1 MAKLNPQKFA
11 DFCLDA
17 KQEGAGYIMSS
28 IGQDPKKLSD
38 WYFNQYK
45 SNPSQYAKALYWKKN
60 APHVYDCQ
68 GLADCFVGINVRARN
83 NYADWCA
90 TKGTGK
96 IPAKYR
102 VPGAAVFIHNGDY
115 ISHVGF
121 LVKPVTE
128 GKNDGDWYVIE
139 ARGVMYGVVR
149 TKLLSR
155 TWNRWGL
162 MDKYFDYTDV
172 LKQYHGAGVTETAPT
187 QSEYVLGSRSL
198 RKGDTGTDVKTLQEC
213 LIKAG
218 YELPVH
224 GADGDFGDETETA
237 VNALKEAND
246 LKADGVYG
254 VNAHAAL
261 MTELKNG
268 EDENVAED
276 TAAPAPAKKVRIS
289 AAGTWNVRKGPGTDS
304 AIITIVRQGSEFDY
318 VSTADNG
325 WIQIEINGDTG
336 WVSPTCAE
344 VT

>member
-11 DFCLDA
+11 DFCENA
-17 KQEGAGYIMSS
+17 KNEGAGYIMCA

-45 SNPSQYAKALYWKKN
+45 GNPSQYAKALYWKKN

-68 GLADCFVGINVRARN
+68 GLADCFVGVNVRARN

-96 IPAKYR
+96 IPVKYR
-102 VPGAAVFIHNGDY
+102 VPGAAVFVHNGDY

-121 LVKPVTE
+121 LIKPVTE

-149 TKLLSR
+149 TKLLNR

-172 LKQYHGAGVTETAPT
+172 LKQYHGDTAQP
-187 QSEYVLGSRSL
+187 VKALGDRTL
-198 RKGDTGTDVKTLQEC
+198 RKGDSGEDVKMLQAC
-213 LIKAG
+213 LMDAG
-218 YELPVH
+218 YELAKY
-224 GADGDFGDETETA
+224 GADGDFGDETEKA
-237 VNALKEAND
+237 VNALKGAND
-246 LKADGVYG
+246 LDRDGIYG

-261 MTELKNG
+261 MAEIEG
-268 EDENVAED
+268 EKDDDTPAEIKK
-276 TAAPAPAKKVRIS
+276 AKIT
-289 AAGTWNVRKGPGTDS
+289 AAGTWNVRKGPGTNYD
-304 AIITIVRQGSEFDY
+304 IKTIVKQGAEFDY
-318 VSTADNG
+318 VSTAENG
-325 WIQIEINGDTG
+325 WIQIEINDGTG
-336 WVSPTCAE
+336 WVSPKCAR
-344 VT
+344 VV